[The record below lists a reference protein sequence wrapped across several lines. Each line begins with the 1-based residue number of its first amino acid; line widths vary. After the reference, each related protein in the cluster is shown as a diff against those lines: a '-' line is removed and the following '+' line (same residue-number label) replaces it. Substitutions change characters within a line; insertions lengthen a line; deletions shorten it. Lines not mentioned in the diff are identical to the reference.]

1 MLSVKY
7 IDVAAN
13 TSRSLRWEET
23 MKLFRHG
30 AVGSERAG
38 CLDARGVKRDLS
50 LLVREITPDW
60 LSPEKL
66 GALAAID
73 IEKLPVVPDG
83 TRIAAPVA
91 GVRQFI
97 AIGLNYRK
105 HAAEAGMQ
113 IPKDPVVFN
122 KAITC
127 VQGPD
132 DDLKWPNGS
141 ERMDWEVELGFVVGS
156 KAQGVSKEN
165 AFSNIAGYCL
175 ANDVSEREWQANRS
189 GQWVK
194 GKSFDTF
201 GPLGPWLVTADEIP
215 DPQAIPLTL
224 AVNGAVRQK
233 SNTGDMIF
241 TVAEILSHLSQFMT
255 LLPGDVVITGTPEGV
270 GLGMKPPQFLKRG
283 DVVELDGGIL
293 GSQRQ
298 RVV

>member
-1 MLSVKY
+1 
-7 IDVAAN
+7 
-13 TSRSLRWEET
+13 

-30 AVGSERAG
+30 AVGCERAG
-38 CLDARGVKRDLS
+38 ALDGRSVKRDLS
-50 LLVREITPDW
+50 LLVPDITPDW

-66 GALAAID
+66 RAVAAID
-73 IEKLPVVPDG
+73 LEKMPVVAENE
-83 TRIAAPVA
+83 RIGAPIA
-91 GVRQFI
+91 GARQFI

-105 HAAEAGMQ
+105 HAAESGMP
-113 IPKDPVVFN
+113 IPKDPLVFN

-127 VQGPD
+127 IQGPD
-132 DDLKWPNGS
+132 DDVVAPEGCDKV
-141 ERMDWEVELGFVVGS
+141 DWEAELAFVVGTE
-156 KAQGVSKEN
+156 ARRVSPEN
-165 AFSNIAGYCL
+165 ALSHIAGYCL
-175 ANDVSEREWQANRS
+175 ADDVSERDWQANRS

-233 SNTGDMIF
+233 SNTSDMIF

-255 LLPGDVVITGTPEGV
+255 LLTGDVVITGTPEGV
-270 GLGMKPPQFLKRG
+270 GAARKPPQFLKRG

-298 RVV
+298 RIV